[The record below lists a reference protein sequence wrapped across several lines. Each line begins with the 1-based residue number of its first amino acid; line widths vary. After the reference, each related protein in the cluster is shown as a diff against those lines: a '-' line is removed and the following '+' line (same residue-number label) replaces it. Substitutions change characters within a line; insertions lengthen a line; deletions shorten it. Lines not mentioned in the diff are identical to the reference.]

1 MSVKVD
7 TQELRSPLILQ
18 PAHHIVGLH
27 DSIDLIT
34 NTSGSTCKLDKREWL
49 GLAFEV
55 ELVKDDT
62 ATDTITNSQEQ
73 EALEEEE
80 PPEDGHQKQTAVQV
94 VTTTDEE
101 GNRKRK
107 LMDSVAEMG
116 TKLLWQ
122 DTSKLQ
128 DLLCKH
134 HCIYALEDG
143 ERGETEMVQMKI
155 DTGDSEPKRQPA
167 PRTLLQ
173 QGKRYHGSYVPYKTK
188 E

>member
-1 MSVKVD
+1 MDYDSNTKV
-7 TQELRSPLILQ
+7 LIM
-18 PAHHIVGLH
+18 
-27 DSIDLIT
+27 
-34 NTSGSTCKLDKREWL
+34 NTSGSTCKLDKGEWL
-49 GLAFEV
+49 GLV

-94 VTTTDEE
+94 VTTTDGE

-134 HCIYALEDG
+134 HCVFALEDG
-143 ERGETEMVQMKI
+143 ERG
-155 DTGDSEPKRQPA
+155 RQEWF
-167 PRTLLQ
+167 R
-173 QGKRYHGSYVPYKTK
+173 
-188 E
+188 